1 VAKLRAFWEGVSA
14 NTASWTDMLP
24 HLAGITMLRGALNH
38 LAAGHA
44 LFTGVPGFFYPR
56 WLPPF
61 LSPTHTADATSWYDT
76 SPIRSTLESLIDF
89 DRINAG
95 LTRFSV
101 GAVNVRSG
109 NFAYFDNAVQT
120 IRAEHIMASAR
131 CRRAFRGGGGWR
143 VLLGWRHGIEHAARL
158 GAFLAFR
165 AGYAGVSGG
174 LVERARP
181 LPSDMTS
188 VAVRMKEIQFSSRTR
203 AATDTFRQQ
212 QQWRGLPAAGRNHPA
227 RIAGRLTAHAGGRQR
242 RGALQHRADGLQIA
256 HL

>member
-1 VAKLRAFWEGVSA
+1 VAGISIRAINSAIIGGNAPKDRVAKLRAFWEGVSA

-44 LFTGVPGFFYPR
+44 LFTGVPGFYPR

-101 GAVNVRSG
+101 GR
-109 NFAYFDNAVQT
+109 
-120 IRAEHIMASAR
+120 
-131 CRRAFRGGGGWR
+131 
-143 VLLGWRHGIEHAARL
+143 
-158 GAFLAFR
+158 
-165 AGYAGVSGG
+165 
-174 LVERARP
+174 
-181 LPSDMTS
+181 
-188 VAVRMKEIQFSSRTR
+188 
-203 AATDTFRQQ
+203 
-212 QQWRGLPAAGRNHPA
+212 
-227 RIAGRLTAHAGGRQR
+227 
-242 RGALQHRADGLQIA
+242 
-256 HL
+256 